1 MKPSFRRKLLTKMK
15 EVLYKDL
22 GRMGYLECWEKQR
35 TMFDGMLQRKRTG
48 QVCDDVAN
56 PEQVGTAGVVYLVEH
71 NPVYTLG
78 KSGKS
83 ENMLVSEPYLRSI
96 GAEFYHIDRGGDV
109 TYHGPGQVVGY
120 PILDLEQL
128 GIGLRRYIEILEEAV
143 IRTVARYGINAER
156 LEGATGVWLCDR
168 EADGTPR
175 NWRKICAIGVR
186 ASHFVTMHGLALN
199 VATDLKWFTMI
210 NPCGFVDKGVTSINK
225 EVGEDVDFEEVKRLL
240 VENLTKLLTDE

>member
-1 MKPSFRRKLLTKMK
+1 MK
-15 EVLYKDL
+15 VGYKDL
-22 GRMGYLECWEKQR
+22 GTMPYKDCWQLQQSLFESRLEQR
-35 TMFDGMLQRKRTG
+35 RRGEAG
-48 QVCDDVAN
+48 DDC
-56 PEQVGTAGVVYLVEH
+56 GTILTVEH
-71 NPVYTLG
+71 TPVYTLG
-78 KSGKS
+78 KSGNQS
-83 ENMLVSEPYLRSI
+83 NMLIPQSYLESL
-96 GAEFYHIDRGGDV
+96 GAEFFHIDRGGDI
-109 TYHGPGQVVGY
+109 TFHGPGQIVCY

-143 IRTVARYGINAER
+143 IRTVAHYGINAER

-168 EADGTPR
+168 DESGVPK

-225 EVGEDVDFEEVKRLL
+225 EVGECVDFEEVKRLL
-240 VENLTKLLTDE
+240 VENLTKLLTNE